1 MLPSVH
7 GLNDSVT
14 GSLPRSHT
22 VVIVPQLAKLS
33 HLLILE
39 SLTGIP
45 QFLTFRG
52 VGNGTDD
59 VVELLVGDLN
69 PAQFGE
75 FLLDVI
81 GRGVNDGQCLT
92 GIGEPQVRVTGMLH
106 LVCLPLLRESN
117 GSGVVADNV
126 RARTLV
132 CRGNGSIKTGGC
144 QQVGPEFDTLR
155 SDDGLQDAHLYP
167 CDSALLQQSSTGDH
181 KVTTGHVDN
190 VTHGTDK
197 RVRVVMR
204 LVRVFGNP
212 KGVRRV
218 IGRVNPL
225 LIGNLEV
232 STSAMGV

>member
-1 MLPSVH
+1 MRASTIAAMIIVAMSRLRIVEDCHHGRVNLTVCLLNVTVDGCEHVSLRESGTATRTLKVMLPSVH

-14 GSLPRSHT
+14 GSLPRGPT
-22 VVIVPQLAKLS
+22 VVIVPQLAEFS

-39 SLTGIP
+39 SLTGLP

-52 VGNGTDD
+52 VSQHLNHR
-59 VVELLVGDLN
+59 VELLIGDID

-75 FLLDVI
+75 LLLDVM

-132 CRGNGSIKTGGC
+132 RRGNGPIETGGC
-144 QQVGPEFDTLR
+144 QQVGSEFDTLR
-155 SDDGLQDAHLYP
+155 SDDG
-167 CDSALLQQSSTGDH
+167 
-181 KVTTGHVDN
+181 
-190 VTHGTDK
+190 
-197 RVRVVMR
+197 
-204 LVRVFGNP
+204 
-212 KGVRRV
+212 
-218 IGRVNPL
+218 
-225 LIGNLEV
+225 
-232 STSAMGV
+232 